1 MTDDGPIILAYRDPP
16 QSLTF
21 PGKQARVDS
30 FGLDI
35 DLGTCVSVTLQ
46 STCHPRQEAVY
57 WTTATLLIPRVVLA
71 AGQPATVQT
80 ELITAVH
87 DNPALTGFGPAQR
100 DNYTV
105 TPLTGQASSA
115 LLPAIVDIPQPPWK
129 SGSRVLT
136 NSAVTCAGVVGSGR
150 NTLPYKVTGDE

>member
-1 MTDDGPIILAYRDPP
+1 MTDDGPIIPAYRNPY

-46 STCHPRQEAVY
+46 SSSPPRQDAVY
-57 WTTATLLIPRVVLA
+57 GTTATLIPRVVLA

-80 ELITAVH
+80 ELITAAH
-87 DNPALTGFGPAQR
+87 DNPGLTGFGPAQR
-100 DNYTV
+100 DNHTV
-105 TPLTGQASSA
+105 TPPIGQASTA
-115 LLPAIVDIPQPPWK
+115 LLPAIVDIAQPAQK
-129 SGSRVLT
+129 SGVE
-136 NSAVTCAGVVGSGR
+136 
-150 NTLPYKVTGDE
+150 Y